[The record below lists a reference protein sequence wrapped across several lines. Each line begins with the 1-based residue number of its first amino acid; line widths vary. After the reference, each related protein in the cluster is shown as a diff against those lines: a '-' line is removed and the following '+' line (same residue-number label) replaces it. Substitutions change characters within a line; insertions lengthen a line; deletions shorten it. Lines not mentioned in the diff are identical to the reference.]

1 MAVKEGTM
9 NKKTLGK
16 RAIGVFV
23 GIGLFLVGALTA
35 SAQPAGGTAG
45 WRHHDPDR
53 AILAQ
58 AYAKALA
65 QMGEGSLGDV
75 KLGQLEHIFGQLSIA
90 RQQYAYVKRSEIASY
105 FVPGAGQFMNGAP
118 GAGALFLTG
127 NIAVIAGTVLGAYFL
142 LPSNLHLDQIN
153 WFTAPYA
160 TVKSS
165 FESHS
170 FVDYLP
176 SIAMVVG
183 GSIVDQ
189 ILRVAAAKN
198 AGSLARERVSEG
210 KVIFQPEPL
219 FMPPEGWHG
228 GWGVGFGMRA
238 RF

>member
-1 MAVKEGTM
+1 M
-9 NKKTLGK
+9 
-16 RAIGVFV
+16 
-23 GIGLFLVGALTA
+23 
-35 SAQPAGGTAG
+35 AG

-118 GAGALFLTG
+118 GAGALFLSG
-127 NIAVIAGTVLGAYFL
+127 NIAVIAGTALGAYFL
-142 LPSNLHLDQIN
+142 LPSDLHLDQLN

-160 TVKSS
+160 TVKTS

-189 ILRVAAAKN
+189 ILRAAAAKN

-210 KVIFQPEPL
+210 KIIFRPEPL
-219 FMPPEGWHG
+219 FLPPEGWRG
-228 GWGVGFGMRA
+228 GWGAGFGMRA
-238 RF
+238 WF